1 MLLNNRELAT
11 LIWLAVAAAWVLSLR
26 AIRPG
31 ITGILKILVD
41 PLFLLPLLGMLGW
54 IVLEIWAGWK
64 LALWNTGFVSNTVVW
79 TVSTA
84 LVLYFN
90 VDKAV
95 EDPLFFRKTAKGTL
109 GVSIFVEFFINL
121 FVFGLLEELILQF
134 VLAILVIP
142 IAFSGQKPEF
152 QQGKKV
158 LNGLLTGAVFLL
170 LGYTIVQ
177 FYTQW
182 AQLDRQ
188 ALLLK
193 LVLPAWLTIG
203 ILPFIYVLSL
213 CFVYDGAL
221 RGVNRATSDWRARW
235 RTRFVLVRDFRL
247 RRNELRSFT
256 WMWIKRAAEA
266 PDVTAARAVVKQFR
280 DEQRA
285 AEQAKLDAEERLRRY
300 AGSNKTDTE
309 GRRLDRR
316 EFKETTKA
324 FRFLATCQMGWYRNR
339 GGRYHRKKL
348 LIALGDDFTRHG
360 LPQDHGIAIR
370 VSKDGQAWYAWR
382 RTVTGWCF
390 AIGAA
395 GPPPDQWE
403 FDGPETPN
411 GFPGKASEW
420 GSGPFLDEVNQNW
433 RWGEEA

>member
-11 LIWLAVAAAWVLSLR
+11 LIWLAVAVAWVLSLR

-54 IVLEIWAGWK
+54 IVLEILAGWK

-177 FYTQW
+177 FYAQW

-266 PDVTAARAVVKQFR
+266 PDVTAARAVVQQFR

-285 AEQAKLDAEERLRRY
+285 AEQAKLDAEERLQRY

-309 GRRLDRR
+309 ERRLDRR

-324 FRFLATCQMGWYRNR
+324 LRFLATCQMGWYRNR

-360 LPQDHGIAIR
+360 LPKDHGITIR

-395 GPPPDQWE
+395 GPPP
-403 FDGPETPN
+403 
-411 GFPGKASEW
+411 W
-420 GSGPFLDEVNQNW
+420 GCPSSC
-433 RWGEEA
+433 